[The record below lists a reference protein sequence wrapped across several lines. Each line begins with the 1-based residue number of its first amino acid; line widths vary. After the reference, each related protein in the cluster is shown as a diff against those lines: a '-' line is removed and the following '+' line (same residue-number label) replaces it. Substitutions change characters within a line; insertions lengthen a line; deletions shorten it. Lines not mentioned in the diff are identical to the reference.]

1 MPHLEAFA
9 LKATGKTKTL
19 AAPVQTVMLA
29 APTVGVGR
37 HVGLTGADPEKRTTW
52 IHVAMHGEWEGHPS
66 GAFSLDR
73 KSFAQCIAALRA
85 CKTPP
90 PVDYDHASLRPLDG
104 QPTPAAGYVLDLA
117 LRDDGLWALVELTQR
132 AADMVRGGEYR
143 FCSGVF
149 VWDAADRETG
159 EPIPCQLDSIG
170 LTNKPFID
178 GQHAIRLSRRALGA
192 ASMDI
197 DKKDLMG
204 KIDALASGATISAKQ
219 LEALV
224 EFIKASAEE
233 MPEVEVEVEAPEGEE
248 KPEGEMAEMAC
259 KPDSK
264 AASRSQASL
273 AAAPP
278 AMPSAPM
285 AVTAV
290 MPEAAEVVAEAES
303 GAESSQDA
311 AAMLLTKLAE
321 LTGLDTA
328 SLMASLDANSEQ
340 IVAAFQGANG
350 GAMPYSALSAKATAQ
365 EAVIAELT
373 REVGA
378 YRSEQAKRADA
389 ELVAEVEA
397 HIAAGRILPGSRES
411 FVALARKAPAEFR
424 ALAKSLP
431 VRVPLAKEAPVVAP
445 TSSSSSLAA
454 ANIDASHPRYVEL
467 HKAYSDPSN
476 PYARTFPTDASARA
490 ETIDRLVRNHLR
502 REQPITG

>member
-1 MPHLEAFA
+1 
-9 LKATGKTKTL
+9 
-19 AAPVQTVMLA
+19 
-29 APTVGVGR
+29 
-37 HVGLTGADPEKRTTW
+37 
-52 IHVAMHGEWEGHPS
+52 
-66 GAFSLDR
+66 
-73 KSFAQCIAALRA
+73 
-85 CKTPP
+85 
-90 PVDYDHASLRPLDG
+90 
-104 QPTPAAGYVLDLA
+104 
-117 LRDDGLWALVELTQR
+117 
-132 AADMVRGGEYR
+132 
-143 FCSGVF
+143 
-149 VWDAADRETG
+149 
-159 EPIPCQLDSIG
+159 
-170 LTNKPFID
+170 
-178 GQHAIRLSRRALGA
+178 
-192 ASMDI
+192 MDI